1 MRKVQKTLQLSPEV
15 IVMVQEY
22 QKLYGIRSFQA
33 ALELLAVK
41 GIKSELPL
49 TEEKE

>member
-15 IVMVQEY
+15 IVMVQQY
-22 QKLYGIRSFQA
+22 QKVNDIRSFQA

-41 GIKSELPL
+41 GIKSEIQPK
-49 TEEKE
+49 EKE